1 MTSYQHFALVELSLL
16 LYACGIL
23 ILIFSHY
30 SMKKRYALINQ
41 TTIATTNLSWS
52 VFFRLLSATLDYV
65 YYSLYCAALSHHL
78 AYI

>member
-1 MTSYQHFALVELSLL
+1 
-16 LYACGIL
+16 
-23 ILIFSHY
+23 
-30 SMKKRYALINQ
+30 MKKRYALINQ